1 MPDSVDQLSIE
12 ITSSTGRAQRA
23 ISRLISKMGELKAC
37 LSGFENGG
45 GFENVANMGKASA
58 KSIQTATD
66 SAKSFQKVAKDI
78 AKDPI
83 KADVKLEGTEKVK
96 KELADLTQSA
106 PKINMPNFA
115 GPEFQD
121 NSIEAVAKRKRIWMQ
136 IHEEAA
142 AVTDEQRQQW
152 AEQERRQ
159 KEFIAQAQRDAAE
172 KWQRRYGD
180 LGARAFTRRDD
191 HGNYRVEYEP
201 IQKTEPQPEPQVNA
215 DHAVQ
220 EAEKTE
226 TAWQEVWRQIGEVQD
241 ATIGKL
247 NFDASQA
254 AVALGGKL
262 FGAMK
267 NVAGMTAKMSFKLL
281 SKELG
286 LVANAAGRAGRRIVQ
301 LSGYLAGMPFRPI
314 TKHIKGFGSG
324 LKESIGDA
332 AKNIRQGI
340 RLVTRYVFGFRTLFY
355 AARALRGA
363 LKDAF
368 ENLAHYSSNTNA
380 NLSLLSS
387 RLGQLK
393 NSLASAFDPIL
404 TVVTPILD
412 QFLQYIV
419 TAMNAVA
426 QFFATLTGAST
437 WNKATL
443 KMTDYAAGA
452 DKAASGSGKARK
464 SAEELKKTLMS
475 FDKINKLDD
484 PDSSSG
490 SGSGGS
496 GGGGAGGKDYSGMF
510 TTEQVSTGISDF
522 ANMVKDA
529 WAKADFTE
537 VGKVVAEK
545 LAGAL
550 NSIPWEVI
558 QGTTAKFGKSFATFI
573 NGVVSVTELAT
584 AIGKTIGES
593 INTIFTGANSFITN
607 LNFKAVGNFIA
618 EAMNSGI
625 STVNWGLIADTLA
638 SYANGKFDLV
648 ATWAGKFNFGKLGAS
663 IRTAVT
669 GTLNGIQWGSARS
682 AVENVASGLA
692 RFINNLLTPD
702 MFSSVGKTIGN
713 ALNTAISGA
722 HKFIGTIS
730 WENIGKGVGEAI
742 NQFAATFDPKEFGA
756 TFEDGVKGI
765 CKFLATAIGTID
777 FKTVGADVAT
787 ALTSINWGELFENA
801 ADTVQV
807 AADALGKFLDGLLS
821 EFGKALEAWFDK
833 HVPQEI
839 KDFVNNF
846 IETYKKLTETNWG
859 FGDVDKNGNLG
870 AQTLK
875 EGGEVRVTGV
885 MKDVRDEV
893 PEAKKKVDNIKGQI
907 KTVQDAVTNS
917 REKVINGMAGAMT
930 WIEDH
935 IPTNGKFVDKVFGR
949 VTNFV
954 DGIAGDSKVI
964 GGMKATFSTNGG
976 KESVFNG
983 VIGGLTAMFGFN
995 GGKEDGFNDS
1005 IGGLKANF
1013 GKNGGIT
1020 KGSSFDKNKSV
1031 SGLTAEFSHASSS
1044 GLSKKEKT
1052 IKNVSATVNKI
1063 KVPKNKKTITLT
1075 AKIAKVTGEIKK
1087 QMQDE
1092 ITATMKRLFG
1102 GHKATGGAFYGN
1114 TWHSIPQYADGGIPN
1129 YGTVF
1134 VAGERGAEAV
1144 GNINGRTEVLNQ
1156 SQMAS
1161 VMYDA
1166 VVRGMVQALSIA
1178 GANGTDVHVHLDAN
1192 AKGLF
1197 RVVQTEA
1204 NNYTN
1209 MTGKPAF
1216 NI

>member
-58 KSIQTATD
+58 KSIQAATN
-66 SAKSFQKVAKDI
+66 SAQSFQKVAKDI

-159 KEFIAQAQRDAAE
+159 KEFIARAQRDAAE

-215 DHAVQ
+215 DQAVQ

-254 AVALGGKL
+254 AVVLGGKL

-286 LVANAAGRAGRRIVQ
+286 LIANAAGRAGRRIVQ

-324 LKESIGDA
+324 LKESVGDA

-404 TVVTPILD
+404 TVITPILD

-452 DKAASGSGKARK
+452 DKAASGSDKARK

-496 GGGGAGGKDYSGMF
+496 GGSGAGGKDYSGMF

-529 WAKADFTE
+529 WAKADFTD

-573 NGVVSVTELAT
+573 NGVVSVTDLAT

-607 LNFKAVGNFIA
+607 LNFKSVGNFIA

-648 ATWAGKFNFGKLGAS
+648 ATWAGKFKFGNLGAS

-702 MFSSVGKTIGN
+702 MFSSVGKTVGN

-756 TFEDGVKGI
+756 TFEDGVKGV
-765 CKFLATAIGTID
+765 CKFIANALGTID
-777 FKTVGADVAT
+777 FVQVGKDVAD
-787 ALTSINWGELFENA
+787 ALTSIDWGKLFIEA
-801 ADTVQV
+801 SKTVYV
-807 AADALGKFLDGLLS
+807 TIEALTQFIDGMLKG
-821 EFGKALEAWFDK
+821 FGEALQEWFDK
-833 HVPQEI
+833 HVPQEV

-846 IETYKKLTETNWG
+846 LKALEAI
-859 FGDVDKNGNLG
+859 GDVDRTGYLG
-870 AQTLK
+870 AQTIK

-907 KTVQDAVTNS
+907 KTVQDAITNA
-917 REKVINGMAGAMT
+917 N
-930 WIEDH
+930 
-935 IPTNGKFVDKVFGR
+935 DKV
-949 VTNFV
+949 VTGMKALFTQNGGTTSTF
-954 DGIAGDSKVI
+954 SKLFP
-964 GGMKATFSTNGG
+964 GMKATFSTNGG
-976 KESVFNG
+976 KEKGFNG
-983 VIGGLTAMFGFN
+983 WIGGLTAKFGTN
-995 GGKEDGFNDS
+995 GGTESTFNK
-1005 IGGLKANF
+1005 IINGVKAVF
-1013 GKNGGIT
+1013 GVNGGIE
-1020 KGSSFDKNKSV
+1020 KGSSFDKNKSL
-1031 SGLTAEFSHASSS
+1031 SGLTAKFSHTDSD
-1044 GLSKKEKT
+1044 GLGKKDRIVKDLRGEVTKIIVPEK
-1052 IKNVSATVNKI
+1052 
-1063 KVPKNKKTITLT
+1063 KKTISLT
-1075 AKIAKVTGEIKK
+1075 AKIAKI
-1087 QMQDE
+1087 
-1092 ITATMKRLFG
+1092 G
-1102 GHKATGGAFYGN
+1102 GDFKNTLNKEVSAIVRKALGGKATGGAFYGG
-1114 TWHSIPQYADGGIPN
+1114 TWHSIPQYADGGSPN

-1192 AKGLF
+1192 ANGLF

>member
-37 LSGFENGG
+37 MSGFENGG
-45 GFENVANMGKASA
+45 GFENVANKGKASA
-58 KSIQTATD
+58 KSIQAATN
-66 SAKSFQKVAKDI
+66 SAQSFQKVAKDI

-142 AVTDEQRQQW
+142 AVTDEQRKQW

-180 LGARAFTRRDD
+180 LDARAFTRRDGR
-191 HGNYRVEYEP
+191 GNYRVEYEP
-201 IQKTEPQPEPQVNA
+201 RPKTESQPEPQVNA
-215 DHAVQ
+215 DQAVQ

-226 TAWQEVWRQIGEVQD
+226 TAWQEVWRQIGEAQD
-241 ATIGKL
+241 ETIGKL
-247 NFDASQA
+247 NWLASQA
-254 AVALGGKL
+254 AAALGGKL

-286 LVANAAGRAGRRIVQ
+286 LIANAAGRAGRRIVQ

-404 TVVTPILD
+404 TVITPILD

-426 QFFATLTGAST
+426 QFFATITGAST

-443 KMTDYAAGA
+443 KMTDYAAST
-452 DKAASGSGKARK
+452 DKAAKGSDNAKK

-496 GGGGAGGKDYSGMF
+496 GGSGAGGKDYSGMF

-648 ATWAGKFNFGKLGAS
+648 ATWAGKFKFGNLGAS

-669 GTLNGIQWGSARS
+669 GALNGIQWGSARS

-702 MFSSVGKTIGN
+702 MFSSVGKTIGK

-730 WENIGKGVGEAI
+730 WTNIGKGVGEAI
-742 NQFAATFDPKEFGA
+742 NQFASTFDPKEFGA

-846 IETYKKLTETNWG
+846 IEAYKKLTETNWG
-859 FGDVDKNGNLG
+859 FGDVDKTGNLG
-870 AQTLK
+870 VQTLK
-875 EGGEVRVTGV
+875 EGGTATVTIDAEKTQNYKDYIDNGYNKVKSETAIKTAQGAVDRSYTAAQGV
-885 MKDVRDEV
+885 WEKLQSTNIWKNLF
-893 PEAKKKVDNIKGQI
+893 AKKDPSFTNNAEIPWNKLQSQNVTKGIYGAKDKSYTDNVETPWWKIAGE
-907 KTVQDAVTNS
+907 TVT
-917 REKVINGMAGAMT
+917 K
-930 WIEDH
+930 W
-935 IPTNGKFVDKVFGR
+935 
-949 VTNFV
+949 
-954 DGIAGDSKVI
+954 IAGDTKDSFRNTKDTYGSVVNSV
-964 GGMKATFSTNGG
+964 ATKKIEGDEKKSF
-976 KESVFNG
+976 
-983 VIGGLTAMFGFN
+983 
-995 GGKEDGFNDS
+995 
-1005 IGGLKANF
+1005 
-1013 GKNGGIT
+1013 KNARSDY
-1020 KGSSFDKNKSV
+1020 KDVKDK
-1031 SGLTAEFSHASSS
+1031 T
-1044 GLSKKEKT
+1044 
-1052 IKNVSATVNKI
+1052 
-1063 KVPKNKKTITLT
+1063 
-1075 AKIAKVTGEIKK
+1075 AKVTMDAKKTSSFGSAIKAGLA
-1087 QMQDE
+1087 
-1092 ITATMKRLFG
+1092 ITQKKFAQAVKFLHSISGRKL
-1102 GHKATGGAFYGN
+1102 GGAFYGGA
-1114 TWHSIPQYADGGIPN
+1114 WHNIPQYADGGFPN
-1129 YGTVF
+1129 RGSVF
-1134 VAGERGAEAV
+1134 IAGEAGAEAV

-1166 VVRGMVQALSIA
+1166 VVRGMVQAFSIA